1 MEKEEN
7 NKLEKL
13 ISDKIDKWANDLI
26 EKIVSGGSGNQRGLW
41 DRFKGG
47 LYNLFL
53 GRTGKLAKKHNPYY
67 WQNKFGDDLGSQVE
81 ESLTLSS
88 YGKIKSAIEST
99 ELKVENQL
107 NLFEADHDRLKIV
120 ITIRTA
126 ANELKNELIGLLKSY
141 PGAADSIERGEG
153 TPAKPIGAPESDHPD
168 DIRAAKAAAVA
179 AGGSTSTTP
188 APTTSAAGGST
199 SGRPSTKNF
208 LANLTDIMMLKT
220 PKRWMIYD
228 PSDDWLKDKKLN
240 LNALPSIIAWFA
252 NKTNLDLSN
261 DDIVEAELKKQLKDF
276 EGIEKK
282 DDGNSLIKTFIEK
295 GLESVRDKDHWVKK
309 LREMKVKEDVLKK
322 LDEEPS
328 KKITTSR
335 TVKDM
340 VMDKKTKE
348 EIVEVLYDD
357 LISRIDAGRNK
368 RSLARKWKE
377 YVSSLPPNPE
387 EAKQQI
393 SEKLIDTI
401 VSWGLG
407 ITKEQILNL
416 MQLSTYEVTFT
427 SDGSVQKHEV
437 EAIDTDRAKQIIK
450 QKFAKIKGL
459 KVKKLS

>member
-1 MEKEEN
+1 
-7 NKLEKL
+7 
-13 ISDKIDKWANDLI
+13 
-26 EKIVSGGSGNQRGLW
+26 
-41 DRFKGG
+41 
-47 LYNLFL
+47 
-53 GRTGKLAKKHNPYY
+53 
-67 WQNKFGDDLGSQVE
+67 
-81 ESLTLSS
+81 
-88 YGKIKSAIEST
+88 
-99 ELKVENQL
+99 
-107 NLFEADHDRLKIV
+107 
-120 ITIRTA
+120 
-126 ANELKNELIGLLKSY
+126 
-141 PGAADSIERGEG
+141 
-153 TPAKPIGAPESDHPD
+153 
-168 DIRAAKAAAVA
+168 
-179 AGGSTSTTP
+179 
-188 APTTSAAGGST
+188 
-199 SGRPSTKNF
+199 
-208 LANLTDIMMLKT
+208 
-220 PKRWMIYD
+220 MIYD